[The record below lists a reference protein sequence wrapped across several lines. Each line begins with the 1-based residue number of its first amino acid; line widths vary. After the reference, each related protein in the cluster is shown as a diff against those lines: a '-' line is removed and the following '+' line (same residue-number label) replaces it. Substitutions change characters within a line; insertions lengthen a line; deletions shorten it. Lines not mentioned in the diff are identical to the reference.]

1 MTRQLYTCPATLT
14 VIALL
19 LVGLARAATTIHV
32 PADQPTIQ
40 AAISAA
46 QNGDTILV
54 SPGTYAENIDF
65 IGKAITVKSTNGE
78 KVTIIDAHQVGPA
91 ATFKSGEIRA
101 SVLSG
106 FTLTNGVGSGP
117 PYFID
122 GGGVGIFYAS
132 PTITHNTITN
142 NLDSGINSRFGSPV
156 ITYNL
161 ITGNKSSM
169 GGGIAIGGAT
179 VASFPPVVSYNTIT
193 NNSTYPYYF
202 GAGISLFAA
211 GKVIIT
217 NNQITQNQAPYGYGG
232 GVYIAN
238 EADAIF
244 VQNVIARNTA
254 STGGGVYL
262 AVPVSSPGMLF
273 VNNTIAFND
282 GIAGSG
288 VWAGGFDS
296 NDQFFNNVIVGNAGQ
311 TAFHCD
317 TLYSATPPIVQSND
331 AWASGGIGFEV
342 SCGSGANGNVSRD
355 PLFISPSKS
364 NYRLQAG
371 SPSID
376 MGKNAAP
383 SLPSKDLVGNP
394 RIVNGN
400 GGSTA
405 IVDMGAYEFVPVNLT
420 PKTLSFGTQL
430 VGSTATKTVTL
441 TNAQNKT
448 LNILSKSVPS
458 GYKVSGCGTTVAALS
473 SCSLVV
479 TFHPLTIGSFKG
491 TLTIKDDAGNSPQ
504 TVNLSGSAL

>member
-1 MTRQLYTCPATLT
+1 MTRQLYTCHATLT

-65 IGKAITVKSTNGE
+65 IGKAITVKSTNGA
-78 KVTIIDAHQVGPA
+78 KVTIIDAHLVGPA
-91 ATFKSGEIRA
+91 ATFKSGEIRS

-117 PYFID
+117 PYFIY

-202 GAGISLFAA
+202 GGGISLNAA

-238 EADAIF
+238 LFIATLCTVQLLRLCNRMTLGLRAELGLKEA
-244 VQNVIARNTA
+244 ARPA
-254 STGGGVYL
+254 
-262 AVPVSSPGMLF
+262 
-273 VNNTIAFND
+273 
-282 GIAGSG
+282 
-288 VWAGGFDS
+288 
-296 NDQFFNNVIVGNAGQ
+296 Q
-311 TAFHCD
+311 TAMYRQTRFS
-317 TLYSATPPIVQSND
+317 SARPSRTT
-331 AWASGGIGFEV
+331 V
-342 SCGSGANGNVSRD
+342 SKQVH
-355 PLFISPSKS
+355 
-364 NYRLQAG
+364 
-371 SPSID
+371 
-376 MGKNAAP
+376 
-383 SLPSKDLVGNP
+383 LPSTWVRMRHLASQV
-394 RIVNGN
+394 
-400 GGSTA
+400 
-405 IVDMGAYEFVPVNLT
+405 
-420 PKTLSFGTQL
+420 KT
-430 VGSTATKTVTL
+430 
-441 TNAQNKT
+441 
-448 LNILSKSVPS
+448 
-458 GYKVSGCGTTVAALS
+458 
-473 SCSLVV
+473 SLGI
-479 TFHPLTIGSFKG
+479 PES
-491 TLTIKDDAGNSPQ
+491 
-504 TVNLSGSAL
+504 